1 VVLGEVRE
9 AMKAVVL
16 AGGQGTRLRPLTET
30 VKKELLPL
38 VDRAI
43 LHHNLDR
50 LVRHGVDEVIMSS
63 PYLEESFEPFIA
75 ERAGSPSIVWVSE
88 SVPLDTGGAIVQALD
103 RVGGETFLAMN
114 GDVITDLDVRA
125 MVDAHRERGAAATIA
140 LHHVDDAR
148 AFGLVMT
155 EPEGRV
161 TEFREKPAD
170 PVPGDINAGT
180 YVLEPTALEPYT
192 HGEPL
197 SIERVVFPELI
208 ASGNVVH
215 GFLSGA
221 YWMDL
226 GTPEK
231 YLQANFDAIE
241 GKLVSLRYPAP
252 FVDQTAKVDPT
263 ARVGRLVVVGPGCVV
278 EADADV
284 DAAVMHPGVRVERE
298 ARVRGTILGA
308 RSTVGEGAGITDC
321 VLGEGAI
328 VPPRVAIEGARVSP
342 FTEAAATA

>member
-9 AMKAVVL
+9 AVKAVVL
-16 AGGQGTRLRPLTET
+16 AGGQGTRRRPRTET

-43 LHHNLDR
+43 LHHSLDR

-103 RVGGETFLAMN
+103 RVGGEAFLAMN
-114 GDVITDLDVRA
+114 GDVITDLDVTA
-125 MVDAHRERGAAATIA
+125 MLHAHRERGAVATIA
-140 LHHVDDAR
+140 LHHTDDAR
-148 AFGLVMT
+148 PFGLVMT
-155 EPEGRV
+155 EADGRV

-170 PVPGDINAGT
+170 LVPGDINAGT
-180 YVLEPTALEPYT
+180 YVLEPTAIDRYPR
-192 HGEPL
+192 GEPL

-208 ASGNVVH
+208 GSGGLVR
-215 GFLSGA
+215 GFPSGA

-231 YLQANFDAIE
+231 YLQANFDALS
-241 GKLVSLRYPAP
+241 GKLATLQYPAP
-252 FVDQTAKVDPT
+252 FLHESALVDPG
-263 ARVGRLVVVGPGCVV
+263 ARVGRLTVVGPACSIGS
-278 EADADV
+278 DADV
-284 DAAVMHPGVRVERE
+284 DSTVLHPE
-298 ARVRGTILGA
+298 ARVMPGGRVRGSILGRRA
-308 RSTVGEGAGITDC
+308 VVGEGASVTEC

-328 VPPRVAIEGARVSP
+328 VPPGLEIESARVSP
-342 FTEAAATA
+342 FSEAPAPA